1 MVRLKSPVGPVR
13 PAGNAGLGALDDVA
27 RSRVASAAAAA
38 LAGNTRATYA
48 SQWNR
53 FESWCEER
61 GVDPLDADPAQVA
74 AYLAERAE
82 TRKLSTVQAS
92 AAAIAAAARAGGRA
106 DPTKTPLVSDT
117 LRGIARQHAAAPEA
131 APRQT
136 AALDY
141 ATALDLMRA
150 AGLPQRRGR
159 GQETPAAA
167 AARGRRDAAIVALA
181 FCAGLRR
188 SEIASLVWDDITPT
202 ARAGQLRVR
211 VRASKANASGRRED
225 LRLLAGPFARAV
237 DALRTAEEPAAADR
251 VVPLSPHQVNRRVQ
265 ILAAALGLEGVSS
278 HSGRRGL
285 ASELVR
291 RGAST
296 TAVQLAGGWRSA
308 AMVARL
314 GCCRR
319 GRRRRQALRERGCG
333 GSSCWKVAGRQAG
346 DAV

>member
-1 MVRLKSPVGPVR
+1 MERLKST
-13 PAGNAGLGALDDVA
+13 PAPGRAAGDAPLAALDDVA
-27 RSRVASAAAAA
+27 RTRVASAAAAA
-38 LAGNTRATYA
+38 LAGNTRMTYA

-61 GVDPLDADPAQVA
+61 GVDPLDAGPAQVA

-117 LRGIARQHAAAPEA
+117 LRGIARQHAAVPAA
-131 APRQT
+131 APRQA

-141 ATALDLMRA
+141 QTAVELLQVA
-150 AGLPQRRGR
+150 ARPQRRGR
-159 GQETPAAA
+159 GRETPAPA

-188 SEIASLVWDDITPT
+188 SEIAGLVWDDITPT

-211 VRASKANASGRRED
+211 VRTSKANAAGRRED

-237 DALRTAEEPAAADR
+237 EDLRAATSPAAAER
-251 VVPLSPHQVNRRVQ
+251 VVPLSPHQVNRRMQV
-265 ILAAALGLEGVSS
+265 LAAALGLEGVSS

-296 TAVQLAGGWRSA
+296 TAVQAAGGWRSP
-308 AMVARL
+308 AMVARYASAVTVEDGAVARL
-314 GCCRR
+314 F
-319 GRRRRQALRERGCG
+319 G
-333 GSSCWKVAGRQAG
+333 GAGP
-346 DAV
+346 